1 MSIGGATGEMSALLA
16 SVRTLREQVAT
27 ASLPLELPEVAAAL
41 TSRRHLLDQ
50 LDDYVIPRLESID
63 APLLAVVGGSTGAGK
78 STLVNS
84 VVGAVVSRPGVLRP
98 TTRSPVLVHHP
109 DDRHWFVGDRVL
121 PGLARRTGAEPSDD
135 PSAVRLVASDA
146 LPAGLAILDAPDIDS
161 VVQANRELAAQ
172 LLSAADLWLF
182 VTTAARYADAV
193 PWALLRQASERGT
206 SVAVVLDRV
215 PPEALDE
222 VREHLRSMLQEQG
235 LGLAPL
241 FSVPETR
248 LDAAG
253 LLGPDEVG
261 RLRSWLTALAR
272 DAKARAMVVRQTL
285 TGALDSLGA
294 RVQTLVEA
302 TDAQVGATR
311 ALTDVADAAYAD
323 AAAHVRAG
331 IDDGTLLR
339 GEVLSR
345 WQEFVG
351 TGEFFRQVESTVSRL
366 RDRVVAMVKGQ
377 PAPAQELGQALQSGV
392 AALVSDHAQTAA
404 ARVARSWRGM
414 PGGPGLLAARD
425 GLGDA
430 SPALTEQVERLV
442 RDWQGDVLDLVRGEG
457 QDRRTTARVAAYG
470 VNGVGVVLM
479 LVTFAHTGGVTGAE
493 AGIAGGTAV
502 LGQKLLEAI
511 FGDQAVRRLAAKARA
526 ALVERV
532 QTLYAQ
538 EADRFHAAVAAVQV
552 PRDQSRRLTA
562 ATIAV
567 GAAR

>member
-1 MSIGGATGEMSALLA
+1 MSALLA

-27 ASLPLELPEVAAAL
+27 TSLPLELPEVAAAL